1 MAGGKET
8 PRQKMIGMIYLVLTA
23 LLALNVSKEI
33 LNSFILINNGLGITN
48 TNFSN
53 KNDAQMQAF
62 KTEFGIN
69 EAKVK
74 KYYDEAKA
82 VEAAADSLVE
92 HLEFLKQYLIIR
104 TDGMDSTS
112 IFALRKQWQEAG
124 DADKLK
130 YQIQLDSIF
139 NLRNVNSKD
148 NYDISTNIMIGGEE
162 ANPKKG
168 PHTAMELKDKLDF
181 FRDRMKA
188 AVNKFKPEPS
198 LLKAIDENFN
208 TDTTF
213 KVSGSEPESWMLSN
227 FYHIPLAA
235 CITNMSKIQT
245 DVRNA
250 ESDVIKHLFQNVSAE
265 DFKFDMLAARVIPN
279 SNYVLVGEKYS
290 ADVFVAAYS
299 TTQNPRVLIG
309 DVDTVKME
317 IRGGGD
323 SSNVK
328 VSQGVGRYEV
338 PAGAEGLKKWGG
350 LIQVVSPG
358 GGIKS
363 YPFKSEYMVAK
374 PALVVS
380 PTKMNVLYIGVE
392 NPVSISVPGV
402 PTENLQCLL
411 SGGTL
416 RPGKEKGEF
425 IAEVKGGSEA
435 IVSVTAKF
443 MVDGKASTKNM
454 GQFKFRV
461 KRVPDPVAY
470 IANKK
475 DGLVSANEL
484 IAAGAVIPKMEN
496 FDFDLQFRIT
506 SFDLSMNM
514 QGDFIT
520 KSATGNRLSAEMA
533 SMLKSAKKGTK
544 IYIEE
549 VKAVGPDAVP
559 RKLAPLNMK
568 LQ

>member
-8 PRQKMIGMIYLVLTA
+8 PRQKMIGMMYLVLTA

-33 LNSFILINNGLGITN
+33 LNSFILINNSLVTTN

-53 KNDAQMQAF
+53 KNAAQMAAF
-62 KTEFGIN
+62 DKEYALN
-69 EAKVK
+69 PKKVE
-74 KYYDEAKA
+74 KYYNDAKA
-82 VEAAADSLVE
+82 VKSSADSLVE
-92 HLEFLKQYLIIR
+92 HIEFLKHYLIIK
-104 TDGMDSTS
+104 TDGLDSTS
-112 IFALRKQWQEAG
+112 VFALRKQWQ
-124 DADKLK
+124 DADDVNKPK
-130 YQIQLDSIF
+130 FKVQIDSIF
-139 NLRNVNSKD
+139 NLKNVNSKD

-162 ANPKKG
+162 SNPKTGKFTAQEIKG
-168 PHTAMELKDKLDF
+168 KLDY
-181 FRDRMKA
+181 FREKMKSFVKEPALA
-188 AVNKFKPEPS
+188 AA
-198 LLKAIDENFN
+198 LDANFN
-208 TDTTF
+208 TDTTY
-213 KVSGSEPESWMLSN
+213 KVSKTETENWMLSN

-235 CITNMSKIQT
+235 VITNLSKIQT

-265 DFKFDMLAARVIPN
+265 DFKFDKLEARVIPQ
-279 SNYVLVGEKYS
+279 SNYVLVGEKYQ

-299 TTQNPRVLIG
+299 TTQNPSILIG
-309 DVDTVKME
+309 EVDTAKRAL
-317 IRGGGD
+317 IGRGD
-323 SSNVK
+323 STNVK
-328 VSQGVGRYEV
+328 IKDGVGRYEV
-338 PAGAEGLKKWGG
+338 PAGAEGIKKWGG
-350 LIQVVSPG
+350 IIQVVSPG
-358 GGIKS
+358 GDIKS

-402 PTENLQCLL
+402 PTENLSPSL

-435 IVSVTAKF
+435 IVSVSAKF
-443 MVDGKASTKNM
+443 MVDGKATTKNM

-496 FDFDLQFRIT
+496 FDFDLTFKIT

-520 KSATGNRLSAEMA
+520 KSATGNRLSTEMA
-533 SMLKSAKKGTK
+533 QMLKSAKKGTK

-549 VKAVGPDAVP
+549 VKAVGPDGVP
-559 RKLAPLNMK
+559 RKLPPLNLK

>member
-8 PRQKMIGMIYLVLTA
+8 PRQKMIGMMYLVLTA

-33 LNSFILINNGLGITN
+33 LNSFILINNGLVTTN

-53 KNDAQMQAF
+53 KNAAQMAAF
-62 KTEFGIN
+62 DKEYALN
-69 EAKVK
+69 PKKVQ
-74 KYYDEAKA
+74 KYYDDAKA
-82 VEAAADSLVE
+82 VKASADSLVE
-92 HLEFLKQYLIIR
+92 HIEFLKHYLIIK
-104 TDGMDSTS
+104 TDGLDSTS
-112 IFALRKQWQEAG
+112 IFALRKQWQ
-124 DADKLK
+124 DADDVNKPRFK
-130 YQIQLDSIF
+130 VQLDSIF
-139 NLRNVNSKD
+139 NLKNVNSKD
-148 NYDISTNIMIGGEE
+148 NYDIATNIMIGGEE
-162 ANPKKG
+162 ANPKTGKFTAQEIKG
-168 PHTAMELKDKLDF
+168 KLDY
-181 FRDRMKA
+181 FRERMKTF
-188 AVNKFKPEPS
+188 VKEPS
-198 LLKAIDENFN
+198 LSAALNANFN
-208 TDTTF
+208 TDTTY
-213 KVSGSEPESWMLSN
+213 KISETETENWMLSN

-235 CITNMSKIQT
+235 VVTNLSKIQT

-265 DFKFDMLAARVIPN
+265 DFKFDKLEARVIPQ
-279 SNYVLVGEKYS
+279 SNYVLVGEKYQ

-299 TTQNPRVLIG
+299 TTQNPSILIG
-309 DVDTVKME
+309 EVDTAKRAL
-317 IRGGGD
+317 IGRGD

-328 VSQGVGRYEV
+328 IKDGVGRYEV
-338 PAGAEGLKKWGG
+338 PAGAEGIKKWGG
-350 LIQVVSPG
+350 IIQVVSPG
-358 GGIKS
+358 GEIKS
-363 YPFKSEYMVAK
+363 YPFRSEYMVAK

-402 PTENLQCLL
+402 PTENLSPSL

-435 IVSVTAKF
+435 IVSVSAKF
-443 MVDGKASTKNM
+443 MVDGKATTKNM

-496 FDFDLQFRIT
+496 FDFDLQFKIT

-520 KSATGNRLSAEMA
+520 KSTNGNRLSAEMA
-533 SMLKSAKKGTK
+533 TMLKSAKKGTK

-549 VKAVGPDAVP
+549 VKAVGPDGVP
-559 RKLAPLNMK
+559 RKLAPLNLK

>member
-8 PRQKMIGMIYLVLTA
+8 PRQKMIGMMYLVLTA

-33 LNSFILINNGLGITN
+33 LNSFILINNGLVTTN

-53 KNDAQMQAF
+53 KNAAQMAAF
-62 KTEFGIN
+62 DKEYALN
-69 EAKVK
+69 PKKVQ
-74 KYYDEAKA
+74 KYYDDAKA
-82 VEAAADSLVE
+82 VKAAADSLVE
-92 HLEFLKQYLIIR
+92 HIEFLKHYLIIR
-104 TDGMDSTS
+104 TDGLDSTS
-112 IFALRKQWQEAG
+112 IFALRKQWQ
-124 DADKLK
+124 DADDVNKPK
-130 YQIQLDSIF
+130 FKVQLDSIF
-139 NLRNVNSKD
+139 NLKNVDSKD
-148 NYDISTNIMIGGEE
+148 NYDIATNIMIGGEE
-162 ANPKKG
+162 SKPKTGKFTAQEIKG
-168 PHTAMELKDKLDF
+168 KLDY
-181 FRDRMKA
+181 FRERMKSF
-188 AVNKFKPEPS
+188 VKEPS
-198 LLKAIDENFN
+198 LIAALDANFN
-208 TDTTF
+208 TDTTY
-213 KVSGSEPESWMLSN
+213 KVSETETENWMLSN

-235 CITNMSKIQT
+235 VVTNLSKIQT
-245 DVRNA
+245 DVRNG
-250 ESDVIKHLFQNVSAE
+250 ESDVIKNLFQNVSAE
-265 DFKFDMLAARVIPN
+265 DFKFDKLEARVIPQ
-279 SNYVLVGEKYS
+279 SNYVLVGEKYQ

-299 TTQNPRVLIG
+299 TTQNPSILIG
-309 DVDTVKME
+309 EVDTAKKAL
-317 IRGGGD
+317 IGRGD

-328 VSQGVGRYEV
+328 IKDGVGRYEV
-338 PAGAEGLKKWGG
+338 PAGAEGIKKWGG
-350 LIQVVSPG
+350 IIQVVSPG
-358 GGIKS
+358 GEIKS

-402 PTENLQCLL
+402 PTENLSPSL

-435 IVSVTAKF
+435 IVSVSAKF
-443 MVDGKASTKNM
+443 MVDGKATTKNM

-520 KSATGNRLSAEMA
+520 KSASGNRLTAEMA

>member
-8 PRQKMIGMIYLVLTA
+8 PRQKMIGMMYLVLTA

-33 LNSFILINNGLGITN
+33 LNSFILINNGLVTTN

-53 KNDAQMQAF
+53 KNAAQMAAF
-62 KTEFGIN
+62 DKEYALN
-69 EAKVK
+69 PKKVQ
-74 KYYDEAKA
+74 KYYDDAKA
-82 VEAAADSLVE
+82 VKAAADSLVE
-92 HLEFLKQYLIIR
+92 HIEFLKHYLIIR
-104 TDGMDSTS
+104 TDGLDSTS
-112 IFALRKQWQEAG
+112 IFALRKQWQ
-124 DADKLK
+124 DADDVNKPK
-130 YQIQLDSIF
+130 FKVQLDSIF
-139 NLRNVNSKD
+139 NLKNVDSKD
-148 NYDISTNIMIGGEE
+148 NYDIATNIMIGGEE
-162 ANPKKG
+162 SKPKTGKFTAQEIKG
-168 PHTAMELKDKLDF
+168 KLDY
-181 FRDRMKA
+181 FRERMKSF
-188 AVNKFKPEPS
+188 VKEPS
-198 LLKAIDENFN
+198 LIAALDANFN
-208 TDTTF
+208 TDTTY
-213 KVSGSEPESWMLSN
+213 KVSETETENWMLSN

-235 CITNMSKIQT
+235 VVTNLSKIQT
-245 DVRNA
+245 DVRNG
-250 ESDVIKHLFQNVSAE
+250 ESDVIKNLFQNVSAE
-265 DFKFDMLAARVIPN
+265 DFKFDKLEARVIPQ
-279 SNYVLVGEKYS
+279 SNYVLVGEKYQ

-299 TTQNPRVLIG
+299 TTQNPSILIG
-309 DVDTVKME
+309 EVDTAKKAL
-317 IRGGGD
+317 IGRGD

-328 VSQGVGRYEV
+328 IKDGVGRYEV
-338 PAGAEGLKKWGG
+338 PAGAEGIKKWGG
-350 LIQVVSPG
+350 IIQVVSPG
-358 GGIKS
+358 GEIKS

-402 PTENLQCLL
+402 PTENLYPSL

-435 IVSVTAKF
+435 IVSVSAKF
-443 MVDGKASTKNM
+443 MVDGKATTKNM

-520 KSATGNRLSAEMA
+520 KSASGNRLTAEMA

>member
-1 MAGGKET
+1 
-8 PRQKMIGMIYLVLTA
+8 MIGMMYLVLTA

-33 LNSFILINNGLGITN
+33 LNSFILINNGLVTTN

-53 KNDAQMQAF
+53 KNAAQMAAF
-62 KTEFGIN
+62 DKEYALN
-69 EAKVK
+69 PKKVQ
-74 KYYDEAKA
+74 KYYDDAKA
-82 VEAAADSLVE
+82 VKAAADSLVE
-92 HLEFLKQYLIIR
+92 HIEFLKHYLIIK
-104 TDGMDSTS
+104 TDGLDSTS
-112 IFALRKQWQEAG
+112 IFALRKQWQ
-124 DADKLK
+124 DADDVNKPK
-130 YQIQLDSIF
+130 FKVQLDSIF
-139 NLRNVNSKD
+139 NLKNVDSKD
-148 NYDISTNIMIGGEE
+148 NYDIATNIMIGGEE
-162 ANPKKG
+162 SNPKTGKF
-168 PHTAMELKDKLDF
+168 TAQEIKSKLDY
-181 FRDRMKA
+181 FREKMKSF
-188 AVNKFKPEPS
+188 VKEPS
-198 LLKAIDENFN
+198 LVAALDANFN
-208 TDTTF
+208 TDTTY
-213 KVSGSEPESWMLSN
+213 KISETESESWMLSN

-235 CITNMSKIQT
+235 VVTNLSKIQT
-245 DVRNA
+245 DVRNG
-250 ESDVIKHLFQNVSAE
+250 ESDVIKNLFQNVSAE
-265 DFKFDMLAARVIPN
+265 DFKFDKLEARVIPQ
-279 SNYVLVGEKYS
+279 SNYVLVGEKYQ

-299 TTQNPRVLIG
+299 TTQNPSILIG
-309 DVDTVKME
+309 EVDTAKRAL
-317 IRGGGD
+317 IGRGD

-328 VSQGVGRYEV
+328 IKDGVGRYEV
-338 PAGAEGLKKWGG
+338 PAGAEGIKKWGG
-350 LIQVVSPG
+350 IIQVVSPG
-358 GGIKS
+358 GEIKS

-402 PTENLQCLL
+402 PTENLSPSL

-435 IVSVTAKF
+435 IVSVSAKF
-443 MVDGKASTKNM
+443 MVDGKATTKNM

-496 FDFDLQFRIT
+496 FDFDLQFKIT

-520 KSATGNRLSAEMA
+520 KSTNGNRLSAEMA
-533 SMLKSAKKGTK
+533 TMLKSAKKGTK

-549 VKAVGPDAVP
+549 VKAVGPDGVP
-559 RKLAPLNMK
+559 RKLAPLNLK

>member
-8 PRQKMIGMIYLVLTA
+8 PRQKMIGMMYLVLTA

-33 LNSFILINNGLGITN
+33 LNSFILINNSLVTTN
-48 TNFSN
+48 TNFSS
-53 KNDAQMQAF
+53 KNAAQMAAF
-62 KTEFGIN
+62 DKELALNPT
-69 EAKVK
+69 KVK
-74 KYYDEAKA
+74 PFHDKAKA
-82 VEAAADSLVE
+82 VKEQADSVVKHIE
-92 HLEFLKQYLIIR
+92 YLKHYLIIK
-104 TDGMDSTS
+104 TDKLDSTA
-112 IFALRKQWQEAG
+112 IFALRKQWE
-124 DADKLK
+124 DANDVDKPK
-130 YQIQLDSIF
+130 YKVQLDSIF
-139 NLRNVNSKD
+139 NLKNVNSKD
-148 NYDISTNIMIGGEE
+148 NYDIATNIMIGGE
-162 ANPKKG
+162 AAKPKEGKFS
-168 PHTAMELKDKLDF
+168 AMELKSILGN
-181 FRDRMKA
+181 FREKMKTY
-188 AVNKFKPEPS
+188 VKEPS
-198 LLKAIDENFN
+198 MIASLNANFN
-208 TDTTF
+208 TDTTY
-213 KVSGSEPESWMLSN
+213 KISETEVENWMLSN

-235 CITNMSKIQT
+235 VVTNLSKIQT

-250 ESDVIKHLFQNVSAE
+250 ESDVIKNLFANVSAE
-265 DFKFDMLAARVIPN
+265 DFKFDKLEARVIPN
-279 SNYVLVGEKYS
+279 SNYVLVGEKFQ

-309 DVDTVKME
+309 DVDTTGGK
-317 IRGGGD
+317 IQFRGGGKGD
-323 SSNVK
+323 STNVK
-328 VSQGVGRYEV
+328 VQEGVGKYEV
-338 PAGAEGLKKWGG
+338 PAGAEGIKKWGG
-350 LIQVVSPG
+350 IIQVVDPT

-363 YPFKSEYMVAK
+363 YPFFGEYMVAK

-402 PTENLQCLL
+402 PTENLQPSL

-416 RPGKEKGEF
+416 RPGKEKGEY

-435 IVSVTAKF
+435 TVSVSAKF
-443 MVDGKASTKNM
+443 MVDGKPTTKNM
-454 GQFKFRV
+454 GSFKFRV

-496 FDFDLQFRIT
+496 FDFDLQFKIT

-520 KSATGNRLSAEMA
+520 KSATGNRLSPEMA
-533 SMLKSAKKGTK
+533 TMLKSAKKGTK

-549 VKAVGPDAVP
+549 VKAVGPDGVP
-559 RKLAPLNMK
+559 RKLAPLNLK

>member
-8 PRQKMIGMIYLVLTA
+8 PRQKMIGMMYLVLTA

-33 LNSFILINNGLGITN
+33 LNSFILINNSLVTTN

-53 KNDAQMQAF
+53 KNAAQMAAF
-62 KTEFGIN
+62 DKEYALN
-69 EAKVK
+69 PKKVQM
-74 KYYDEAKA
+74 YYDNAKA
-82 VEAAADSLVE
+82 VKASADSLVN
-92 HLEFLKQYLIIR
+92 HIEFLKQYLIIR
-104 TDGMDSTS
+104 TDGLDSVS
-112 IFALRKQWQEAG
+112 IFALRKQWLEA
-124 DADKLK
+124 DDVNKPK
-130 YQIQLDSIF
+130 YKVQLDSIF

-162 ANPKKG
+162 SKPKSGKFTAQEIKG
-168 PHTAMELKDKLDF
+168 KLDY
-181 FRDRMKA
+181 FREKMKTF
-188 AVNKFKPEPS
+188 VKEPS
-198 LLKAIDENFN
+198 LAAALDANFK

-213 KVSGSEPESWMLSN
+213 KVSDTERENWMLSN

-235 CITNMSKIQT
+235 VVTNLTKIQT

-265 DFKFDMLAARVIPN
+265 DFKFDKLEARVIPT
-279 SNYVLVGEKYS
+279 SNYVLLGEKYQ

-299 TTQNPRVLIG
+299 TTQNPSILIGEVDTAKKVLIG
-309 DVDTVKME
+309 K
-317 IRGGGD
+317 GD

-328 VSQGVGRYEV
+328 IKDGVGRYEV
-338 PAGAEGLKKWGG
+338 PASSEGIKKWGG
-350 LIQVVSPG
+350 IIQVVSPG
-358 GGIKS
+358 GEIKS
-363 YPFKSEYMVAK
+363 YPFTSEYMVAK

-402 PTENLQCLL
+402 PTENLSPSL

-416 RPGKEKGEF
+416 RAGKEKGEF
-425 IAEVKGGSEA
+425 IAEVKGGTEA
-435 IVSVTAKF
+435 IVSVSAKF
-443 MVDGKASTKNM
+443 MVDGKPSTKNM

-475 DGLVSANEL
+475 DGMVSANEL

-520 KSATGNRLSAEMA
+520 KSATGNRLSPEMA
-533 SMLKSAKKGTK
+533 QMLKSAKKGTK

-549 VKAVGPDAVP
+549 VKAVGPDATP
-559 RKLAPLNMK
+559 RKLAPLNLK

>member
-8 PRQKMIGMIYLVLTA
+8 PRQKMIGMMYLVLTA

-33 LNSFILINNGLGITN
+33 LNSFILINNGLVTTN

-53 KNDAQMQAF
+53 KNAAQMAAF
-62 KTEFGIN
+62 DKEYALN
-69 EAKVK
+69 PKKVQ
-74 KYYDEAKA
+74 KYYDDAKA
-82 VEAAADSLVE
+82 VKASADSLVE
-92 HLEFLKQYLIIR
+92 HIEFLKHYLIIK
-104 TDGMDSTS
+104 TDGLDSTS
-112 IFALRKQWQEAG
+112 IYALRKQWQ
-124 DADKLK
+124 DADDVNKPRFK
-130 YQIQLDSIF
+130 VQLDSIF
-139 NLRNVNSKD
+139 NLKNVDSKD
-148 NYDISTNIMIGGEE
+148 NYDIATNIMIGGEE
-162 ANPKKG
+162 SKPKLGKFTAQEIKG
-168 PHTAMELKDKLDF
+168 KLDY
-181 FRDRMKA
+181 FREKMKSF
-188 AVNKFKPEPS
+188 VKEPS
-198 LLKAIDENFN
+198 LISALDANFN
-208 TDTTF
+208 TDTTY
-213 KVSGSEPESWMLSN
+213 KVSETETESWMLSN

-235 CITNMSKIQT
+235 VITNLSKIQT
-245 DVRNA
+245 DVRNG
-250 ESDVIKHLFQNVSAE
+250 ESDVIKNLFQNVSAE
-265 DFKFDMLAARVIPN
+265 DFKFDKLEARVIPQ
-279 SNYVLVGEKYS
+279 SNYVLVGEKYQ

-299 TTQNPRVLIG
+299 TTQNPSILIGEVDTAKRVLIG
-309 DVDTVKME
+309 
-317 IRGGGD
+317 RGD

-328 VSQGVGRYEV
+328 IKDGVGRYEV
-338 PAGAEGLKKWGG
+338 PAGAEGIKKWGG
-350 LIQVVSPG
+350 IIQVVSPG
-358 GGIKS
+358 GEIKS

-402 PTENLQCLL
+402 PTENLSPSL

-416 RPGKEKGEF
+416 RPGKEKGEY

-435 IVSVTAKF
+435 IVSVSAKF
-443 MVDGKASTKNM
+443 MVDGKATTKNM

-484 IAAGAVIPKMEN
+484 IAAGAVIPRMEN
-496 FDFDLQFRIT
+496 FDFDLQFKIT
-506 SFDLSMNM
+506 AFDLSMNM

-520 KSATGNRLSAEMA
+520 KSVNGNKLSAEMA
-533 SMLKSAKKGTK
+533 TMLKSAKKGTK

-549 VKAVGPDAVP
+549 VKAVGPDGVP
-559 RKLAPLNMK
+559 RKLAPLNLK

>member
-8 PRQKMIGMIYLVLTA
+8 PRQKMIGMMYLVLTA

-33 LNSFILINNGLGITN
+33 LNSFILINNGLVTTN

-53 KNDAQMQAF
+53 KNAAQMAAF
-62 KTEFGIN
+62 DKEYALN
-69 EAKVK
+69 PKKVQ
-74 KYYDEAKA
+74 KYYDDAKA
-82 VEAAADSLVE
+82 VKAAADSLVE
-92 HLEFLKQYLIIR
+92 HIEFLKHYLIIK
-104 TDGMDSTS
+104 TDGLDSTS
-112 IFALRKQWQEAG
+112 IFALRKQWQ
-124 DADKLK
+124 DADDVNKPK
-130 YQIQLDSIF
+130 FKVQLDSIF
-139 NLRNVNSKD
+139 NLKNVDSKD
-148 NYDISTNIMIGGEE
+148 NYDIATNIMIGGEE
-162 ANPKKG
+162 SNPKTGKF
-168 PHTAMELKDKLDF
+168 TAQEIKSKLDY
-181 FRDRMKA
+181 FREKMKSF
-188 AVNKFKPEPS
+188 VKEPS
-198 LLKAIDENFN
+198 LVAALDANFN
-208 TDTTF
+208 TDTTY
-213 KVSGSEPESWMLSN
+213 KISETESESWMLSN

-235 CITNMSKIQT
+235 VVTNLSKIQT
-245 DVRNA
+245 DVRNG
-250 ESDVIKHLFQNVSAE
+250 ESDVIKNLFQNVSAE
-265 DFKFDMLAARVIPN
+265 DFKFDKLEARVIPQ
-279 SNYVLVGEKYS
+279 SNYVLVGEKYQ

-299 TTQNPRVLIG
+299 TTQNPSILIG
-309 DVDTVKME
+309 EVDTAKRAL
-317 IRGGGD
+317 IGRGD

-328 VSQGVGRYEV
+328 IKDGVGRYEV
-338 PAGAEGLKKWGG
+338 PAGAEGIKKWGG
-350 LIQVVSPG
+350 IIQVVSPG
-358 GGIKS
+358 GEIKS

-402 PTENLQCLL
+402 PTENLSPSL

-435 IVSVTAKF
+435 IVSVSAKF
-443 MVDGKASTKNM
+443 MVDGKATTKNM

-496 FDFDLQFRIT
+496 FDFDLQFKIT

-520 KSATGNRLSAEMA
+520 KSTNGNRLSAEMA
-533 SMLKSAKKGTK
+533 TMLKSAKKGTK

-549 VKAVGPDAVP
+549 VKAVGPDGVP
-559 RKLAPLNMK
+559 RKLAPLNLK

>member
-8 PRQKMIGMIYLVLTA
+8 PRQKMIGMMYLVLTA

-33 LNSFILINNGLGITN
+33 LNSFILINNGLVTTN

-53 KNDAQMQAF
+53 KNAAQMAAF
-62 KTEFGIN
+62 DKEYALN
-69 EAKVK
+69 PKKVQ
-74 KYYDEAKA
+74 KYYDDAKA
-82 VEAAADSLVE
+82 VKSAADSLVE
-92 HLEFLKQYLIIR
+92 HIEFLKHYLIIK
-104 TDGMDSTS
+104 TDKLDSTS
-112 IFALRKQWQEAG
+112 IYALRKQWQ
-124 DADKLK
+124 DADDVNKPK
-130 YQIQLDSIF
+130 FKVQLDSIF
-139 NLRNVNSKD
+139 NLKNVNSKD
-148 NYDISTNIMIGGEE
+148 NYDIATNIMIGGEE
-162 ANPKKG
+162 SNPKTGKFTAQEIKG
-168 PHTAMELKDKLDF
+168 KLDY
-181 FRDRMKA
+181 FREKMKSF
-188 AVNKFKPEPS
+188 VKEPS
-198 LLKAIDENFN
+198 LIAALDANFN
-208 TDTTF
+208 TDTTY
-213 KVSGSEPESWMLSN
+213 KISETETESWMLSN

-235 CITNMSKIQT
+235 VITNLSKIQT
-245 DVRNA
+245 DVRNG
-250 ESDVIKHLFQNVSAE
+250 ESDVIKNLFQNVSAE
-265 DFKFDMLAARVIPN
+265 DFKFDKLEARVIPQ
-279 SNYVLVGEKYS
+279 SNYVLVGEKYQ

-299 TTQNPRVLIG
+299 TTQNPSILIG
-309 DVDTVKME
+309 EVDTAKKAL
-317 IRGGGD
+317 IGRGD

-328 VSQGVGRYEV
+328 IKDGVGRYEV
-338 PAGAEGLKKWGG
+338 PAGAEGIKKWGG
-350 LIQVVSPG
+350 IIQVVSPG
-358 GGIKS
+358 GEIKS

-402 PTENLQCLL
+402 PTENLSPSL

-416 RPGKEKGEF
+416 RPGKEKGEY

-435 IVSVTAKF
+435 IVSVSAKF
-443 MVDGKASTKNM
+443 MVDGKPTTKNM

-496 FDFDLQFRIT
+496 FDFDLQFKIT

-520 KSATGNRLSAEMA
+520 KSTNGNRLSAEMA
-533 SMLKSAKKGTK
+533 TMLKSAKKGTK

-549 VKAVGPDAVP
+549 VKAVGPDGVP
-559 RKLAPLNMK
+559 RKLAPLNLK

>member
-8 PRQKMIGMIYLVLTA
+8 PRQKMIGMMYLVLTA

-33 LNSFILINNGLGITN
+33 LNSFILINNGLVTTN

-53 KNDAQMQAF
+53 KNAAQMAAF
-62 KTEFGIN
+62 DKEYALN
-69 EAKVK
+69 PKKVQ
-74 KYYDEAKA
+74 KYYDDAKA
-82 VEAAADSLVE
+82 VKAAADSLVE
-92 HLEFLKQYLIIR
+92 HIEFLKHYLIIR
-104 TDGMDSTS
+104 TDGLDSTS
-112 IFALRKQWQEAG
+112 IFALRKQWQ
-124 DADKLK
+124 DADDVNKPK
-130 YQIQLDSIF
+130 FKVQLDSIF
-139 NLRNVNSKD
+139 NLKNVDSKD
-148 NYDISTNIMIGGEE
+148 NYDIATNIMIGGEE
-162 ANPKKG
+162 SKPKTGKFTAQEIKG
-168 PHTAMELKDKLDF
+168 KLDY
-181 FRDRMKA
+181 FRERMKSF
-188 AVNKFKPEPS
+188 VKEPS
-198 LLKAIDENFN
+198 LIAALDANFN
-208 TDTTF
+208 TDTTY
-213 KVSGSEPESWMLSN
+213 KVSETETENWMLSN

-235 CITNMSKIQT
+235 VVTNLSKIQT
-245 DVRNA
+245 DVRNG
-250 ESDVIKHLFQNVSAE
+250 ESDVIKNLFQNVSAE
-265 DFKFDMLAARVIPN
+265 DFKFDKLEARVIPQ
-279 SNYVLVGEKYS
+279 SNYVLVGEKYQ

-299 TTQNPRVLIG
+299 TTQNPSILIG
-309 DVDTVKME
+309 EVDTAKKAL
-317 IRGGGD
+317 IGRGD

-328 VSQGVGRYEV
+328 IKDGVGRYEV
-338 PAGAEGLKKWGG
+338 PAGAEGIKKWGG
-350 LIQVVSPG
+350 IIQVVSPG
-358 GGIKS
+358 GEIKS

-402 PTENLQCLL
+402 PTENLSPSL

-435 IVSVTAKF
+435 IVSVSAKF
-443 MVDGKASTKNM
+443 MVDGKATTKNM

-496 FDFDLQFRIT
+496 FDFDLQFKIT
-506 SFDLSMNM
+506 AFDLSMNM

-520 KSATGNRLSAEMA
+520 KSVNGNKLSAEMA
-533 SMLKSAKKGTK
+533 TMLKSAKKGTK

-549 VKAVGPDAVP
+549 VKAVGPDGVP
-559 RKLAPLNMK
+559 RKLAPLNLK